1 MKIGIIDYGMGNIH
15 SVINC
20 FSNLKTEVQVVKEK
34 NKLED
39 FTSFILPG
47 VGAYPMAM
55 KNLLAADLVD
65 EIKKQI
71 LIKKKPILGIC
82 LGMQL
87 FLEKAH
93 ENEECEGFSFIKGEV
108 DQIEIKKN
116 YPVPIVG
123 WHKVKFYK
131 KNNLFKNIDKNSFFY
146 FDHSYHC
153 IMNSKS
159 YKIAKI
165 SYSSEICAS
174 FQKKNIYGVQFHP
187 EKSQINGLK
196 LIRNFI
202 NLSLKY

>member
-20 FSNLKTEVQVVKEK
+20 FSNLKTEARIVKEK
-34 NKLED
+34 SKLKD

-55 KNLLAADLVD
+55 KNLISASIVD

-87 FLEKAH
+87 FLDKAY
-93 ENEECEGFSFIKGEV
+93 ENEECDGLSFLKGEV
-108 DQIEIKKN
+108 NQIENKKD
-116 YPVPIVG
+116 YPIPIVG
-123 WHKVKFYK
+123 WHKIKFSK
-131 KNNLFKNIDKNSFFY
+131 KNNLFKNIENGSFFY
-146 FDHSYHC
+146 FDHSYQC
-153 IMNSKS
+153 NIFSKS
-159 YKIAKI
+159 YKVAKI
-165 SYSSEICAS
+165 NYSKEICAS